1 MKMFDYSRFYRIY
14 TQYLRKY
21 YEVSQQKLA
30 KAIEIPNSSL
40 SKIEAGKQEMD
51 EKTFKKVIDFFEK
64 MDEDFRFSFDPDL
77 IKEVESWIQKSVH
90 SFVMVTYDSIA
101 CVIKTILDDPKYFHS
116 FAYFYVLLLQ
126 ALYDNFVDIDCMEQV
141 KELIDTDYFQDNYY
155 LAVLYDLYG
164 VSVYSMD
171 KKILEIQIEALHTA
185 LGYCHTMD
193 SENLRG
199 LILYHLIL
207 KQKTASNMR
216 ALQYFE
222 DCERCLEKAGAYKRL
237 IHYKLN
243 KANIY
248 SAIGLYPLAENI
260 YQNLENIHSQVGE
273 KIIIKKIY
281 ESSSWCY
288 LIQRKYNSALYRAK
302 KAEESGS
309 KFPDIYITMAYA
321 NYKLGNREES
331 RQAIFQF
338 RTRFSS
344 NVRADFIRHFFVLLE
359 KRIDQKPL
367 PDYLV
372 ERLLKKLPD
381 FRDVEL
387 EMVLYPFLT
396 EYYQSI
402 EDYKNASMIQSLWI
416 DYLQLTTT

>member
-1 MKMFDYSRFYRIY
+1 MFDYSRFYRIY
-14 TQYLRKY
+14 TQHLRKY
-21 YEVSQQKLA
+21 YEVSQQNLA

-64 MDEDFRFSFDPDL
+64 IDEDFRFSFDL
-77 IKEVESWIQKSVH
+77 NLVEEMESWLRKSVH
-90 SFVMVTYDSIA
+90 SFVMMTYESMALD
-101 CVIKTILDDPKYFHS
+101 IKRFLEETKYFHS
-116 FAYFYVLLLQ
+116 FAYFHVLLLQ

-141 KELIDTDYFQDNYY
+141 KELIDTNYFQDDYH

-164 VSVYSMD
+164 VSIYSMD
-171 KKILEIQIEALHTA
+171 KKILGIQAEALHTA
-185 LGYCHTMD
+185 LGYCHTMKT
-193 SENLRG
+193 EGLRG
-199 LILYHLIL
+199 LILYHLTMNKKI
-207 KQKTASNMR
+207 TGDFASS
-216 ALQYFE
+216 LEYFE
-222 DCERCLEKAGAYKRL
+222 ECETCLQKAGAYRRL
-237 IHYKLN
+237 IYSKLN
-243 KANIY
+243 KGNVYAELHLY
-248 SAIGLYPLAENI
+248 SIAEQI
-260 YQNLENIHSQVGE
+260 FKSLENSQSQINERDIVPQISE
-273 KIIIKKIY
+273 CLSWYSLVQKKY
-281 ESSSWCY
+281 HE
-288 LIQRKYNSALYRAK
+288 ALFYAK
-302 KAEESGS
+302 KARKAGS

-344 NVRADFIRHFFVLLE
+344 NVRADFIRQFFVLLE

-402 EDYKNASMIQSLWI
+402 EDYKNASMIQSRWI
-416 DYLQLTTT
+416 DYLQITTT

>member
-1 MKMFDYSRFYRIY
+1 MFDYSRFYRIY
-14 TQYLRKY
+14 TQHLRKY
-21 YEVSQQKLA
+21 HEVSQQDLA
-30 KAIEIPNSSL
+30 KAIKIPNSSL

-64 MDEDFRFSFDPDL
+64 MDEDFHFSFDPDL
-77 IKEVESWIQKSVH
+77 VEEVESWIQRSVH
-90 SFVMVTYDSIA
+90 SFVMVTYRSLAYEIKKILNDS
-101 CVIKTILDDPKYFHS
+101 KYLHS
-116 FAYFYVLLLQ
+116 FAYFHIQLLQ
-126 ALYDNFVDIDCMEQV
+126 VLYDNFLDINCMEQV
-141 KELIDTDYFQDNYY
+141 KELIDVGYFQDNYH

-171 KKILEIQIEALHTA
+171 RNILKIQNEALHTA
-185 LGYCHTMD
+185 LNYCHTLNAID
-193 SENLRG
+193 LRG

-207 KQKTASNMR
+207 KQKNSSIIDAT
-216 ALQYFE
+216 QYFE
-222 DCERCLEKAGAYKRL
+222 ECERYLQKAGAYRRL
-237 IHYKLN
+237 IYAKLN
-243 KANIY
+243 KGNIY
-248 SAIGLYPLAENI
+248 TKLHLYPLAERI
-260 YQNLENIHSQVGE
+260 YQELEFSQSQIDE
-273 KIIIKKIY
+273 KYIIPIVY
-281 ESSSWCY
+281 ESYSWCS
-288 LIQRKYNSALYRAK
+288 LIQKKYEEALQQVK
-302 KAEESGS
+302 KADESGS

-321 NYKLGNREES
+321 NYKLGNWKES
-331 RQAIFQF
+331 RQTIFQF

-344 NVRADFIRHFFVLLE
+344 NVRADFIRQFFVLLE

-402 EDYKNASMIQSLWI
+402 EDYKNASMIQSRWI
-416 DYLQLTTT
+416 KHLQFSGS

>member
-1 MKMFDYSRFYRIY
+1 MFDYSRFYRIY
-14 TQYLRKY
+14 TQHLRKY
-21 YEVSQQKLA
+21 YEVSQQDLA

-64 MDEDFRFSFDPDL
+64 IDEDFRFSFDTNL
-77 IKEVESWIQKSVH
+77 VEEVESWIKKSVH
-90 SFVMVTYDSIA
+90 SFLMKTYDSITYEME
-101 CVIKTILDDPKYFHS
+101 TILDDPKYLHS
-116 FAYFYVLLLQ
+116 FAYFLTQLLQ
-126 ALYDNFVDIDCMEQV
+126 ALYDNFLDVDCMNQV
-141 KELIDTDYFQDNYY
+141 KELIDVGYFQDNYH
-155 LAVLYDLYG
+155 LAVLYDVYG
-164 VSVYSMD
+164 ISIYSMD
-171 KKILEIQIEALHTA
+171 RKILKIQIEALHTA
-185 LGYCHTMD
+185 LGYCHTID
-193 SENLRG
+193 SENLKG

-207 KQKTASNMR
+207 KQKISSNMQ

-248 SAIGLYPLAENI
+248 STIGLYPLAEYI
-260 YQNLENIHSQVGE
+260 YNNLENIQSQVEE
-273 KIIIKKIY
+273 KRIILKIY
-281 ESSSWCY
+281 ECSSWCY
-288 LIQRKYNSALYRAK
+288 LIQGKYKNALYRAK
-302 KAEESGS
+302 KAKDSGS

-321 NYKLGNREES
+321 NYKLGNWEES
-331 RQAIFQF
+331 RHTIFQF

-344 NVRADFIRHFFVLLE
+344 NVRADFIRQFFVLLE

-402 EDYKNASMIQSLWI
+402 EDYKNASMIQSRWI
-416 DYLQLTTT
+416 DYLQITTT

>member
-1 MKMFDYSRFYRIY
+1 MFNYSRFYRLY
-14 TQYLRKY
+14 TFHLRKY
-21 YEVSQQKLA
+21 YEVSQQTLA
-30 KAIEIPNSSL
+30 KAIAIPNSSL

-64 MDEDFRFSFDPDL
+64 IDKDFRFSFDSDFV
-77 IKEVESWIQKSVH
+77 KEVESWIQKSVH
-90 SFVMVTYDSIA
+90 SFVMMTYESMTID
-101 CVIKTILDDPKYFHS
+101 IKRFLEATNYFHS
-116 FAYFYVLLLQ
+116 FAYFHVLLLQ

-171 KKILEIQIEALHTA
+171 KKILETQIEALHTA
-185 LGYCHTMD
+185 LGYCYTMD

-199 LILYHLIL
+199 LILYHLIMNNKIARNFTTSL
-207 KQKTASNMR
+207 A
-216 ALQYFE
+216 YFE
-222 DCERCLEKAGAYKRL
+222 ECENCLQKAGAYRRL
-237 IHYKLN
+237 THAKLN
-243 KANIY
+243 NANIY
-248 SAIGLYPLAENI
+248 AKIQLYPLAEKI
-260 YQNLENIHSQVGE
+260 YKTLESTQAQINE
-273 KIIIKKIY
+273 TIIIVKVY
-281 ESSSWCY
+281 NSYSWY
-288 LIQRKYNSALYRAK
+288 LLIQEKYQEALIKAK
-302 KAEESGS
+302 KAQKAGS

-321 NYKLGNREES
+321 NYKLGNWKES
-331 RQAIFQF
+331 RQTIFQF

-344 NVRADFIRHFFVLLE
+344 NVRADFIRQFFVLLE

-402 EDYKNASMIQSLWI
+402 EDYKNASMIQSRWI
-416 DYLQLTTT
+416 KYLQFSGS